1 MDKPPKAV
9 EEVQFD
15 RRKLPALIVGIVG
28 GCGLVCVLLFIGM
41 YKLAILPF
49 PPSVTPTLT
58 ASNTPQPTTTSAL
71 SLNPSATPTHTP
83 RPTQTATPIPA
94 WVTSFAEPI
103 LAAIA
108 NTSPHFEDDFSQE
121 SDGWRFAKENGDRC
135 WIEIKDGTLI
145 MTVET
150 GREVAFCSHPGMR
163 FNNFVLRVDV
173 DLHKLGPD
181 TAAEID
187 WRGTGYSTGL
197 VLSLWKDGRWLIN
210 FCGTDCSEVASGWQS
225 ISPTQKV
232 TVTIISKI
240 REYAIYLDE
249 TPVSYINDSGRRPGL
264 EIKLS
269 LWADSRSP
277 KTIVAYDNLKIWNL
291 DYIDSTSATV
301 PSSTDIP
308 SLTSPTTPDQRV
320 LNPANQHLYLYVKI
334 PLAWHEARDYCATRG
349 GHLVTI
355 QTPSENRFV
364 YELATENVQMGTWLG
379 ATDEAQEGIWVWV
392 TGEPANYWNW
402 GEYWNYS
409 GKDGTEDFLAF
420 DGWDKI
426 WYDQPD
432 GDKYFV
438 CEWEP

>member
-1 MDKPPKAV
+1 MPFV
-9 EEVQFD
+9 LTQE
-15 RRKLPALIVGIVG
+15 
-28 GCGLVCVLLFIGM
+28 CGL
-41 YKLAILPF
+41 
-49 PPSVTPTLT
+49 
-58 ASNTPQPTTTSAL
+58 
-71 SLNPSATPTHTP
+71 
-83 RPTQTATPIPA
+83 
-94 WVTSFAEPI
+94 
-103 LAAIA
+103 
-108 NTSPHFEDDFSQE
+108 
-121 SDGWRFAKENGDRC
+121 
-135 WIEIKDGTLI
+135 
-145 MTVET
+145 
-150 GREVAFCSHPGMR
+150 
-163 FNNFVLRVDV
+163 VLRVDV

-308 SLTSPTTPDQRV
+308 SLASPTPPDQRV
-320 LNPANQHLYLYVKI
+320 LNPANQHLYLYVKT